1 MSYDYKSLK
10 GNYDDIC
17 FDKYLRVYLDWLED
31 ENGVDVSNLG
41 TGARNGERIKREELI
56 RR

>member
-1 MSYDYKSLK
+1 MSYDYKGLK

-31 ENGVDVSNLG
+31 ETGVDVSNLG
-41 TGARNGERIKREELI
+41 TGARNGERIKIKELI

>member
-1 MSYDYKSLK
+1 MSYDYKGLK

-31 ENGVDVSNLG
+31 ETGVDVSNLG
-41 TGARNGERIKREELI
+41 IGVRNGERIKRKELI